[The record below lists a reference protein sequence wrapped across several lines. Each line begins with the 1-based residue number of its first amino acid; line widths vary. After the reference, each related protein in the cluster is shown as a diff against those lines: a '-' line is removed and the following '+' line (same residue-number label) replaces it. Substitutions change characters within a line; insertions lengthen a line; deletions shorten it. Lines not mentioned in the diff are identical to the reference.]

1 MPSDM
6 KNAYWSAILS
16 FIKDQS
22 QLDSILANLDKVQAT
37 AYQSS

>member
-6 KNAYWSAILS
+6 KNAYWSAILD

-22 QLDSILANLDKVQAT
+22 KLDSILANLDKVQST
-37 AYQSS
+37 AYTAS